1 MHMNKKTIFALLLLI
16 LNISTAF
23 AQFIQEGATLEYKGN
38 QAKVPYTNLVS
49 LDFAGAVNTVNE
61 KGNFSLRFNQLN
73 SGNMVGEFNITI
85 GDKQYVLF
93 NKPIIQR
100 WILTNDAK
108 MEVLLCRKS
117 HIDNLVNTYTK
128 AHVSK
133 LEKQYNEAKEE
144 IEKQISANKRLEQDV
159 HELVRELS
167 ELKNHYEMQIAT
179 IRANAIMF
187 AYVDETK
194 LDSLERVKRNCILHN
209 DIAKAIEIGREIDY
223 SKIANNL
230 INNATL
236 SQTSYRDNIN
246 QLFSVAD
253 YIQQHIDNCF
263 NVNKTWFYGY
273 ILGKNKKDIE
283 LAGYFQVLANIYEY
297 LIEQYTSFI
306 RCDEKFLF
314 NLKQIYGNALFRI
327 AFYSDLSEE
336 KYIDLL
342 KKAADFDSPEA
353 LYKLGT
359 TEKDFY
365 KARFYLKRCIEVVND
380 DLLKDVAKER
390 YESFPDFLY
399 ITKERD
405 SIYCHII
412 SEKERTVSICD
423 YHPYSRSI
431 IIPTIVKD
439 DNGKKYKVEKI
450 GYASMR
456 NVCVNDWINSPFF
469 HSTIKKDKYA
479 EPYIDHAFRKINYV
493 EIPNTVTTIGRDAFI
508 FQRRPEIV
516 FPKSLRIIKGG
527 AFAEC
532 WIDRIIIPEGVET
545 IEEAAFWGN
554 YVPVQDSCILSL
566 PSTLV
571 NLEQSSFQP
580 DRLIKLELSPNNK
593 HFRLINGALYSADS
607 TILYTNLVP
616 INTEI
621 LFIPDNLSV
630 EDVSFYPHDS
640 LKRYKITSNH
650 KYYSEYKDI
659 IYTKDFSSIISI
671 PRDIDW
677 IELHPNLKYESFFLQ
692 KVAEGLSPINTRKV
706 IIGQDLDFNIKYS
719 LYCDYI
725 AQECGHFKENIM
737 KLYDE
742 QHVEYSLKDV
752 IGCASDIIDNNN
764 LDSTL
769 LSRYEYIDYEECHEL
784 YGKQL
789 YKMATTYNMAEHW
802 KKYAEYKAKH
812 GQIQDVIIYYHKA
825 GLNNKEISNR
835 LLNIGNQY
843 YMGDIKECITK
854 DYSIAFNYYKKATKL
869 DSNNMAACNLA
880 MMYQNGL
887 FVSKN
892 IGEAIKWYEQ
902 AICWGANY
910 DRPYLELGNI
920 YYHGLDGIADYIK
933 AFSYFEIAANM
944 GNADALNYLGI
955 IFYNGL
961 SKSKDIKQAIKYYTQ
976 AIEKGDRK
984 YAPSNLGYIFYNEL
998 AYKDDAKA
1006 YSYFKI
1012 AEENGNTNAMN
1023 MIAYTK
1029 ALAQGT
1035 EQNLA
1040 EAIYYINKAITIS
1053 PDNIHYW
1060 DSKGE
1065 ILLMSDRLDDAKLI
1079 LLDMI
1084 EKDSL
1089 GVENLKSESNFLKA
1103 MFYNTK
1109 EEIYL
1114 KLLDLG
1120 DSINSPYI
1128 LGNHYF
1134 QNKELTKAKTYYEIA
1149 SKSGNDNAKVA
1160 LYVVEALIKE
1170 KQDVRRNGLVRM
1182 WQQSPIKTSLPIN
1195 KISYTLDGDRIIGT
1209 SDYMGRN
1216 KACYIWRAN
1225 GEELIYNRKF
1235 GGKYTGKA
1243 IFDPTG
1249 KYLIIENLGYH
1260 GTTAQIWNVS
1270 KDSLQ
1275 YSITHYDGLF
1285 RRACFNNNGKLYLS
1299 YDKDGLD
1306 FYDKCALR
1314 LRETE
1319 SGRIVFSKNLMQFVD
1334 FAGFSPDGNYIIA
1347 VAGPLIYIWD
1357 SKTGNDVQTY
1367 SRRAEMEKAMISP
1380 DNSKMICYK
1389 CKYDYVDIYH
1399 YVEIWSIKTGEL
1411 INTIWHNGRINDA
1424 CIDSTS
1430 RYLATAST
1438 DSTAAI
1444 WNLHTGQN
1452 LKTFNH
1458 NGSVRKLR
1466 FSPDGKILAT
1476 LCSGIIQLWDLE
1488 KGTPLNVPMKH
1499 ESTVLDFNF
1508 SPNGQTIITSTENN
1522 VCRLWDVKTGKGITS
1537 PYIPAN
1543 WIDTIISN

>member
-38 QAKVPYTNLVS
+38 KAKVPYTNLVS

-61 KGNFSLRFNQLN
+61 KGNFSLRFNQLS
-73 SGNMVGEFNITI
+73 SGNMVGEFKITI

-167 ELKNHYEMQIAT
+167 ELKNHYEIQIAT

-209 DIAKAIEIGREIDY
+209 DIEKAIEIGREIDY

-236 SQTSYRDNIN
+236 SQASYRDNIN

-273 ILGKNKKDIE
+273 IWGEDKKDIE
-283 LAGYFQVLANIYEY
+283 LAGYFQILANIYEY
-297 LIEQYTSFI
+297 LIEQYTTFI
-306 RCDEKFLF
+306 RCDEKFLY
-314 NLKQIYGNALFRI
+314 NLKQNYGDILFRI
-327 AFYSDLSEE
+327 AFYSDLSKE
-336 KYIDLL
+336 KYIELL
-342 KKAADFDSPEA
+342 EKAADFDSPEA

-365 KARFYLKRCIEVVND
+365 KARSYLKRCIEAVND

-412 SEKERTVSICD
+412 SDSEKKVNICD
-423 YHPYSRSI
+423 FHLGEKRDI
-431 IIPTIVKD
+431 IKIPSKV
-439 DNGKKYKVEKI
+439 KYKGKTYTITKV
-450 GYASMR
+450 GFCSFR
-456 NVCVNDWINSPFF
+456 NICCNDWDNSPFQ
-469 HSTIKKDKYA
+469 HKTSD
-479 EPYIDHAFRKINYV
+479 EFRKISGK
-493 EIPNTVTTIGRDAFI
+493 IILPNTITEIGREAFHLQTSLSAI
-508 FQRRPEIV
+508 E
-516 FPKSLRIIKGG
+516 FPQTLKIIKDY
-527 AFAEC
+527 AFNDC
-532 WIDRIIIPEGVET
+532 WDLKSIFIPEGVEE
-545 IEEAAFWGN
+545 IGQSAFNNYGWAEAMWSKEEAT
-554 YVPVQDSCILSL
+554 SISL
-566 PSTLV
+566 PSTLRTLHQNSFSTPYLSDLKLSKN
-571 NLEQSSFQP
+571 NLHFQ
-580 DRLIKLELSPNNK
+580 
-593 HFRLINGALYSADS
+593 LINGVLYSADS
-607 TILYTNLVP
+607 TILYRNLIP
-616 INTEI
+616 INTEV
-621 LFIPDNLSV
+621 LFVPDNISV
-630 EDVSFYPHDS
+630 NEIDLYPSDS
-640 LKRYKITSNH
+640 LKRFKITPTH
-650 KYYSEYKDI
+650 KFYSEYKDI
-659 IYTKDFSSIISI
+659 IYSKDFSSIISI

-677 IELHPNLKYESFFLQ
+677 IELHPNLKYEPNFLHRT
-692 KVAEGLSPINTRKV
+692 VDGLSTINTRKV
-706 IIGQDLDFNIKYS
+706 IISQDLNPNIKYS
-719 LYCDYI
+719 LYCNYI
-725 AQECGHFKENIM
+725 AQECSHSTEKTI

-752 IGCASDIIDNNN
+752 INKASDCLDNNK
-764 LDSTL
+764 LDSLL
-769 LSRYEYIDYEECHEL
+769 LSEYSHIDYEECHEL

-789 YKMATTYNMAEHW
+789 YKIATTYNNAEHW
-802 KKYAEYKAKH
+802 IKFSEYKAKY
-812 GQIQDVIIYYHKA
+812 GQIQDVIIDYQKA

-835 LLNIGNQY
+835 LVDIGNQY
-843 YMGDIKECITK
+843 YRGDIEKCISQN
-854 DYSIAFNYYKKATKL
+854 YSIAFNYFKKATEL
-869 DSNNMAACNLA
+869 DSNNIAACNIA
-880 MMYQNGL
+880 IMYHNGL
-887 FVSKN
+887 FVNKN
-892 IGEAIKWYEQ
+892 IIEAIKWYEQ

-910 DRPYLELGNI
+910 DRPYMELGNI
-920 YYHGLDGIADYIK
+920 YYHGLDRVADYIK

-955 IFYNGL
+955 ISNNGL
-961 SKSKDIKQAIKYYTQ
+961 SKSKDIEQAIKYYTQ
-976 AIEKGDRK
+976 AIEKGDKR
-984 YAPSNLGYIFYNEL
+984 YAPGNLGAIYYNEL
-998 AYKDDAKA
+998 AYKDYEKA

-1012 AEENGNTNAMN
+1012 AEENKNTAAMN
-1023 MIAYTK
+1023 MIAYMK

-1035 EQNLA
+1035 EHNLV
-1040 EAIYYINKAITIS
+1040 EALYHINKAITIS
-1053 PDNIHYW
+1053 PDNISYW

-1065 ILLMSDRLDDAKLI
+1065 ILLMSDRLGDARLI
-1079 LLDMI
+1079 MHDMM
-1084 EKDSL
+1084 EKDSS
-1089 GVENLKSESNFLKA
+1089 GVENLRPQSNFLKA
-1103 MFYNTK
+1103 MQYNTK

-1114 KLLDLG
+1114 KMLELG

-1128 LGNHYF
+1128 LGNLFF

-1149 SKSGNDNAKVA
+1149 SKNGNDNAKVA
-1160 LYVVEALIKE
+1160 LYIVKNLIQE
-1170 KQDVRRNGLVRM
+1170 EQDIWISSLIRI
-1182 WQQSPIKTSLPIN
+1182 WQHTPIKTSSPIN
-1195 KISYTLDGDRIIGT
+1195 EISFTLDGNKIVGN
-1209 SDYMGRN
+1209 SRN
-1216 KACYIWRAN
+1216 NTCYIWNSN
-1225 GEELIYNRKF
+1225 GEALLYVHKYGTQKYARYN
-1235 GGKYTGKA
+1235 KA

-1249 KYLIIENLGYH
+1249 KYLIIENDENR
-1260 GTTAQIWNVS
+1260 TAQVWDVENNT
-1270 KDSLQ
+1270 LL
-1275 YSITHYDGLF
+1275 YSITHYDGLY
-1285 RRACFNNNGKLYLS
+1285 RRACFNNNGTFYFS
-1299 YDKDGLD
+1299 CNRYGLD
-1306 FYDKCALR
+1306 IYDKCVLR

-1319 SGRIVFSKNLMQFVD
+1319 SGRIVFSKNLQQSLN

-1347 VAGPLIYIWD
+1347 IARTLIYIWD

-1367 SRRAEMEKAMISP
+1367 DFKHSYREMEKAMISP
-1380 DNSKMICYK
+1380 DNSKMICYNHK
-1389 CKYDYVDIYH
+1389 YH
-1399 YVEIWSIKTGEL
+1399 YVDIWSIKTGEL
-1411 INTIWHNGRINDA
+1411 INTIRHNGRINDA

-1430 RYLATAST
+1430 RYLATASA

-1452 LKTFNH
+1452 LKTFKHDGNV
-1458 NGSVRKLR
+1458 SKLR
-1466 FSPDGKILAT
+1466 FSPNGKILAT
-1476 LCSGIIQLWDLE
+1476 SCSGIIQLWDTAN
-1488 KGTPLNVPMKH
+1488 GTQLRVPMKH
-1499 ESTVLDFNF
+1499 DSKILDFNF
-1508 SPNGQTIITSTENN
+1508 SPDGKTIISSTENN
-1522 VCRLWDVKTGKGITS
+1522 ICRLWDVNTGEEITS

-1543 WIDTIISN
+1543 WIDTIINN

>member
-23 AQFIQEGATLEYKGN
+23 AQFIQEGSTLEYKGN

-209 DIAKAIEIGREIDY
+209 DIEKAIEIGREIDY

-236 SQTSYRDNIN
+236 SQASYRDNIN

-263 NVNKTWFYGY
+263 NVNKTWFDGY
-273 ILGKNKKDIE
+273 IWGKDKKDIE
-283 LAGYFQVLANIYEY
+283 LAGYFQILANIYEY
-297 LIEQYTSFI
+297 LIEQYTTFI
-306 RCDEKFLF
+306 RCDEKFLY
-314 NLKQIYGNALFRI
+314 NLKQNYGDVLFRI
-327 AFYSDLSEE
+327 AFYSDLSGE
-336 KYIDLL
+336 KYLDLL
-342 KKAADFDSPEA
+342 KKAAELNSPEA

-359 TEKDFY
+359 TENDFY
-365 KARFYLKRCIEVVND
+365 KARSYLKRCIEVVND
-380 DLLKDVAKER
+380 DLLKDVAEER

-412 SEKERTVSICD
+412 SDSEKEVNICD
-423 YHPYSRSI
+423 FHLGEKRDI
-431 IIPTIVKD
+431 IKIPSKV
-439 DNGKKYKVEKI
+439 KYKGKTYTITKV
-450 GYASMR
+450 GFCSFR
-456 NVCVNDWINSPFF
+456 NICCNDWGNSPFQ
-469 HSTIKKDKYA
+469 HKTSD
-479 EPYIDHAFRKINYV
+479 ELRKISGK
-493 EIPNTVTTIGRDAFI
+493 IILPNTITEIGREAFHLQTSLSAI
-508 FQRRPEIV
+508 E
-516 FPKSLRIIKGG
+516 FPQTLKIIKDY
-527 AFAEC
+527 AFNDC
-532 WIDRIIIPEGVET
+532 WDLKSIFIPEGVEE
-545 IEEAAFWGN
+545 IGQSAFNNYGWGEARWSKEEAT
-554 YVPVQDSCILSL
+554 SISL
-566 PSTLV
+566 PSTLKTLHQNSFSTRYLSDLKLSSN
-571 NLEQSSFQP
+571 NLHFQ
-580 DRLIKLELSPNNK
+580 
-593 HFRLINGALYSADS
+593 LINGVLYSADS
-607 TILYTNLVP
+607 IILYRNLIP
-616 INTEI
+616 INTEV
-621 LFIPDNLSV
+621 LFVPDNISV
-630 EDVSFYPHDS
+630 NEIGLYHSDS
-640 LKRYKITSNH
+640 LKRFKINPTH
-650 KYYSEYKDI
+650 KLYSEYKDI
-659 IYTKDFSSIISI
+659 IYSKDFSSIISI

-677 IELHPNLKYESFFLQ
+677 IELHPNLKSEPNFLYRT
-692 KVAEGLSPINTRKV
+692 VDGLRTINTRKV
-706 IIGQDLDFNIKYS
+706 IISQNLNPNIKYS
-719 LYCDYI
+719 LYCNYI
-725 AQECGHFKENIM
+725 AQECRHSTEITI

-752 IGCASDIIDNNN
+752 INKASDCLDNNK
-764 LDSTL
+764 LDSLL
-769 LSRYEYIDYEECHEL
+769 LSEYSHIDYEECHEL

-789 YKMATTYNMAEHW
+789 YKIATTYNIAEHW
-802 KKYAEYKAKH
+802 IKFSEYKAKY
-812 GQIQDVIIYYHKA
+812 GQIQDVIIDYQKA

-835 LLNIGNQY
+835 LVDIGNQY
-843 YMGDIKECITK
+843 YRGDIEKCIAQN
-854 DYSIAFNYYKKATKL
+854 YSIAFNYFKKATEL
-869 DSNNMAACNLA
+869 DSNNIAACNLA
-880 MMYQNGL
+880 IMYHNGL
-887 FVSKN
+887 FVAKN
-892 IGEAIKWYEQ
+892 IIEAIKWYEQ
-902 AICWGANY
+902 SICWGANY

-920 YYHGLDGIADYIK
+920 YYHGLDGVADYIK

-944 GNADALNYLGI
+944 GNADALNYLGV
-955 IFYNGL
+955 IFNNGL
-961 SKSKDIKQAIKYYTQ
+961 SESKDIEQAIKYYTQ

-1023 MIAYTK
+1023 MIAYMK

-1089 GVENLKSESNFLKA
+1089 GVEDLKSESNFLKA

-1160 LYVVEALIKE
+1160 LYVVETLIKE
-1170 KQDVRRNGLVRM
+1170 KQDVWRNGLVRI
-1182 WQQSPIKTSLPIN
+1182 WQQPPIKTSLPIN
-1195 KISYTLDGDRIIGT
+1195 KISYTSDGNRIIGS
-1209 SDYMGRN
+1209 SDNMGGN

-1235 GGKYTGKA
+1235 GGKYTGQA
-1243 IFDPTG
+1243 IFDPIG
-1249 KYLIIENLGYH
+1249 KYLIIEDIGYH

-1270 KDSLQ
+1270 KDSLL
-1275 YSITHYDGLF
+1275 YSITHYDG
-1285 RRACFNNNGKLYLS
+1285 ACFNDNGKLYLS

-1306 FYDKCALR
+1306 FYNKCALR

-1522 VCRLWDVKTGKGITS
+1522 VCRLWDVKTGKEITS

>member
-1 MHMNKKTIFALLLLI
+1 MHMNKKTIFVVLLLI

-23 AQFIQEGATLEYKGN
+23 AQFIQEGATLEYKGD

-61 KGNFSLRFNQLN
+61 KGSFSLRFNQLS
-73 SGNMVGEFNITI
+73 SGNMVGEFKITI

-144 IEKQISANKRLEQDV
+144 IEKQIRENKRLKQDIDN
-159 HELVRELS
+159 LVQQLS
-167 ELKNHYEMQIAT
+167 ELKNHYERQIAT
-179 IRANAIMF
+179 IKTNAIMF

-209 DIAKAIEIGREIDY
+209 DIEKAIEIGREIDY
-223 SKIANNL
+223 SKIANNI
-230 INNATL
+230 INNAML
-236 SQTSYRDNIN
+236 SQASYKDNIDK
-246 QLFSVAD
+246 LFSVAELV
-253 YIQQHIDNCF
+253 QQHIDNCF
-263 NVNKTWFYGY
+263 DIDKTRFIWDKKNVKYS
-273 ILGKNKKDIE
+273 E
-283 LAGYFQVLANIYEY
+283 LAEYFQILANIYEY

-336 KYIDLL
+336 KYIELL

-359 TEKDFY
+359 IENDFY
-365 KARFYLKRCIEVVND
+365 KARSYLKRCIEVVND

-469 HSTIKKDKYA
+469 HSTIEKDKYG

-508 FQRRPEIV
+508 FQMRLQEIV

-812 GQIQDVIIYYHKA
+812 GQIQNAIIYYHKA

-869 DSNNMAACNLA
+869 DGNNMAACNLA

-920 YYHGLDGIADYIK
+920 YYHGLDGVADYIK

-976 AIEKGDRK
+976 AIEKGDKR
-984 YAPSNLGYIFYNEL
+984 YASVNLGSIYYNEL
-998 AYKDDAKA
+998 AYKDYDKA
-1006 YSYFKI
+1006 YSYFKM
-1012 AEENGNTNAMN
+1012 AEENKNTSAMN
-1023 MIAYTK
+1023 MIAYMK

-1035 EQNLA
+1035 EHNLV
-1040 EAIYYINKAITIS
+1040 EALYHINKAITIS
-1053 PDNIHYW
+1053 PDNISYW

-1079 LLDMI
+1079 LFDMI

-1089 GVENLKSESNFLKA
+1089 GVENLKSESNFLVA
-1103 MFYNTK
+1103 MQYNTK

-1114 KLLDLG
+1114 KLLELG

-1160 LYVVEALIKE
+1160 LYVIENLIKE
-1170 KQDVRRNGLVRM
+1170 EQDIWRSSLIRI
-1182 WQQSPIKTSLPIN
+1182 WQQTPIKTSLPIN
-1195 KISYTLDGDRIIGT
+1195 EISFTLDGNKIVGN
-1209 SDYMGRN
+1209 SRN
-1216 KACYIWRAN
+1216 NTCYIWNSN
-1225 GEELIYNRKF
+1225 GEILLYVHKYGTQKYACYN
-1235 GGKYTGKA
+1235 KA
-1243 IFDPTG
+1243 NFDPTG
-1249 KYLIIENLGYH
+1249 KYLIIENDEKR
-1260 GTTAQIWNVS
+1260 TAQVWDVENNT
-1270 KDSLQ
+1270 LL
-1275 YSITHYDGLF
+1275 YSITHYDGLY
-1285 RRACFNNNGKLYLS
+1285 RRACFNNNGTFYYS
-1299 YDKDGLD
+1299 CDRDGLG
-1306 FYDKCALR
+1306 FYDEFVLR

-1319 SGRIVFSKNLMQFVD
+1319 SGRIVFSKNLQQSLN
-1334 FAGFSPDGNYIIA
+1334 FAGFSTDGNYIFA
-1347 VAGPLIYIWD
+1347 DTDTHIYIWD
-1357 SKTGNDVQTY
+1357 SKTGNDIQSYDFVF
-1367 SRRAEMEKAMISP
+1367 SDDRKVMISP
-1380 DNSKMICYK
+1380 DNSKMTY
-1389 CKYDYVDIYH
+1389 YTDDGSYVAIM
-1399 YVEIWSIKTGEL
+1399 SIKTGKY
-1411 INTIWHNGRINDA
+1411 INTIRHKARINDA

-1430 RYLATAST
+1430 RYLATASA

-1444 WNLHTGQN
+1444 WNLSTGQN
-1452 LKTFNH
+1452 LKTFKHDGNV
-1458 NGSVRKLR
+1458 SKLR
-1466 FSPDGKILAT
+1466 FSPNGKILAT
-1476 LCSGIIQLWDLE
+1476 SCSGIIQLWDTAN
-1488 KGTPLNVPMKH
+1488 GTQLRAPMKH
-1499 ESTVLDFNF
+1499 DSKILDFNF
-1508 SPNGQTIITSTENN
+1508 SPDGQTIISSTENN
-1522 VCRLWDVKTGKGITS
+1522 ICRLWDVNTGEEITS

-1543 WIDTIISN
+1543 WIDTIINN

>member
-1 MHMNKKTIFALLLLI
+1 MNKKTLFVVLLLI
-16 LNISTAF
+16 LNISTTF
-23 AQFIQEGATLEYKGN
+23 AQFIQEGYTLEYKGN

-61 KGNFSLRFNQLN
+61 KGNFSLRFNQL
-73 SGNMVGEFNITI
+73 SPGNMVGEFNITI

-117 HIDNLVNTYTK
+117 HIDNLVNSYTK

-133 LEKQYNEAKEE
+133 LEKQYNEAKEG
-144 IEKQISANKRLEQDV
+144 IEKQISENERLENDING
-159 HELVRELS
+159 LVQQLS
-167 ELKNHYEMQIAT
+167 ELKNHYEMQITT
-179 IRANAIMF
+179 IRANAVMF

-194 LDSLERVKRNCILHN
+194 LDSLERVKRNYILHN
-209 DIAKAIEIGREIDY
+209 DIEKAIEIGREIDY
-223 SKIANNL
+223 SKITKDL

-236 SQTSYRDNIN
+236 SQASYRDNIN
-246 QLFSVAD
+246 KLFNVAD
-253 YIQQHIDNCF
+253 YVKQHIDNCF
-263 NVNKTWFYGY
+263 NVNKTWFSGY
-273 ILGKNKKDIE
+273 IWGEDKKDPE
-283 LAGYFQVLANIYEY
+283 LAGYFQILANIYEY
-297 LIEQYTSFI
+297 LIEQYTTFI
-306 RCDEKFLF
+306 RCDDKFLS
-314 NLKQIYGNALFRI
+314 NLKQIYGDVLFRI
-327 AFYSDLSEE
+327 AYYSEISKE
-336 KYIDLL
+336 KSLELL
-342 KKAADFDSPEA
+342 KKAASLNSPEA

-359 TEKDFY
+359 TEEDFH
-365 KARFYLKRCIEVVND
+365 KAKSYLKKCLEVVND
-380 DLLKDVAKER
+380 DLLKDIAQER

-399 ITKERD
+399 ITEEKD

-412 SEKERTVSICD
+412 SDFENKVNICD
-423 YHPYSRSI
+423 FHVGNDRDI
-431 IIPTIVKD
+431 IKIPSKVKYNGETYTIT
-439 DNGKKYKVEKI
+439 KI
-450 GYASMR
+450 GYCSFR
-456 NVCVNDWINSPFF
+456 NVCRNDWENSPFQHKTGDRF
-469 HSTIKKDKYA
+469 GLRRIGEKV
-479 EPYIDHAFRKINYV
+479 IL
-493 EIPNTVTTIGRDAFI
+493 PNTVTEIGREAFHYQTSLCSI
-508 FQRRPEIV
+508 E
-516 FPKSLRIIKGG
+516 FPQTLKVIKDY
-527 AFAEC
+527 AFADC
-532 WIDRIIIPEGVET
+532 WKLNSIHIPEGVEEIGESAFT
-545 IEEAAFWGN
+545 HDYVWEEG
-554 YVPVQDSCILSL
+554 VSISL
-566 PSTLV
+566 PSTLKTLHQCSFEV
-571 NLEQSSFQP
+571 YGLSDLKLSKDNLHFQ
-580 DRLIKLELSPNNK
+580 
-593 HFRLINGALYSADS
+593 LINGVLYSADS

-621 LFIPDNLSV
+621 LFIPDKLSFK
-630 EDVSFYPHDS
+630 DVDFYPHDS
-640 LKRYKITSNH
+640 LKRYEITSTHN
-650 KYYSEYKDI
+650 YYSKYKDI
-659 IYTKDFSSIISI
+659 IYSKDFSSIISI

-677 IELHPNLKYESFFLQ
+677 IELHPNLKYEPNFLY
-692 KVAEGLSPINTRKV
+692 KTFDGLSAINMRNV
-706 IIGQDLDFNIKYS
+706 IITQDLNPNIEYS
-719 LYCDYI
+719 LYCNYI
-725 AQECGHFKENIM
+725 AQECSHSTEKTI

-742 QHVEYSLKDV
+742 QHVEYSLKAV
-752 IGCASDIIDNNN
+752 INKASDCLDNNK
-764 LDSTL
+764 LDSLL
-769 LSRYEYIDYEECHEL
+769 LSEYSNIDYKECHEL

-789 YKMATTYNMAEHW
+789 YKIATTYNVAEHW
-802 KKYAEYKAKH
+802 IKYSEYKAKY
-812 GQIQDVIIYYHKA
+812 GQIDDVIANYQKA

-835 LLNIGNQY
+835 LVDIGNQY
-843 YMGDIKECITK
+843 YRGDIEKCIAQN
-854 DYSIAFNYYKKATKL
+854 DSIAFNDFKKATEL
-869 DSNNMAACNLA
+869 DSNNIAACNLA
-880 MMYQNGL
+880 IMYHNGL
-887 FVSKN
+887 FVGKN
-892 IGEAIKWYEQ
+892 IIEAIKWYEQ

-910 DRPYLELGNI
+910 DRPYLELGRI
-920 YYHGLDGIADYIK
+920 YYHGLDGVADYIK

-955 IFYNGL
+955 IFNNGL
-961 SKSKDIKQAIKYYTQ
+961 SKSKDIEQAIKYYKQ
-976 AIEKGDRK
+976 AIEKGDRR
-984 YAPSNLGYIFYNEL
+984 YAPVNLGYIYYNEL

-1023 MIAYTK
+1023 MIAYMK

-1053 PDNIHYW
+1053 PNNIRYW

-1065 ILLMSDRLDDAKLI
+1065 ILLMSDRLEDAKLI

-1103 MFYNTK
+1103 MLYNTK

-1114 KLLDLG
+1114 KLLELG
-1120 DSINSPYI
+1120 DSMNSPYI

-1134 QNKELTKAKTYYEIA
+1134 QNKELTTAKTYYEIA

-1182 WQQSPIKTSLPIN
+1182 WERTPIKTSLPIN
-1195 KISYTLDGDRIIGT
+1195 KISYTLDGNRIIGT

-1235 GGKYTGKA
+1235 GGKYTGQA

-1319 SGRIVFSKNLMQFVD
+1319 SGRILFSKNLSRFIN

-1367 SRRAEMEKAMISP
+1367 DFEHSYREMEKAMISP

-1389 CKYDYVDIYH
+1389 REYH
-1399 YVEIWSIKTGEL
+1399 YVDIWSIKTGKL
-1411 INTIWHNGRINDA
+1411 INTIRHKDRINDA

-1430 RYLATAST
+1430 RYLATASA
-1438 DSTAAI
+1438 DSTATI
-1444 WNLHTGQN
+1444 WDLRTGRN

-1466 FSPDGKILAT
+1466 FSPNGKILAS

-1488 KGTPLNVPMKH
+1488 KGTLLNVPMKH

-1508 SPNGQTIITSTENN
+1508 SPDGQTIISSTENN
-1522 VCRLWDVKTGKGITS
+1522 VCRLWDVNTGE
-1537 PYIPAN
+1537 N
-1543 WIDTIISN
+1543 IISN

>member
-1 MHMNKKTIFALLLLI
+1 MNKKTILVVLLLVS
-16 LNISTAF
+16 NISMIF
-23 AQFIQEGATLEYKGN
+23 AQFVQEGFTLEYKGN
-38 QAKVPYTNLVS
+38 QAKVPYTYLVS
-49 LDFAGAVNTVNE
+49 LNFAGAVNTVNE
-61 KGNFSLRFNQLN
+61 NGMFTLRFNQLS
-73 SGNMVGEFNITI
+73 SGNMVGEFDITI

-144 IEKQISANKRLEQDV
+144 IEKQIRENKRLKQDIDD
-159 HELVRELS
+159 LVQQLS
-167 ELKNHYEMQIAT
+167 ELKNHYERQIAT
-179 IRANAIMF
+179 IKTNAIMF

-209 DIAKAIEIGREIDY
+209 DIEKAIEIGREIDY
-223 SKIANNL
+223 SKIANNI
-230 INNATL
+230 INNAML
-236 SQTSYRDNIN
+236 SQASYKDNIDK
-246 QLFSVAD
+246 LFSIAELV
-253 YIQQHIDNCF
+253 QQHIDNCF
-263 NVNKTWFYGY
+263 DIDKTRFIWVKKNVKYS
-273 ILGKNKKDIE
+273 E
-283 LAGYFQVLANIYEY
+283 LAEYFQILANIYEY

-336 KYIDLL
+336 KYIELL

-365 KARFYLKRCIEVVND
+365 KARSYLKRCIEVVND

-469 HSTIKKDKYA
+469 HSTIKKDKYG

-493 EIPNTVTTIGRDAFI
+493 EIPNTVTTIGRDAFV
-508 FQRRPEIV
+508 FQGLQEIV

-789 YKMATTYNMAEHW
+789 YKMATTYNIAEHW
-802 KKYAEYKAKH
+802 IKFSEYKAKY
-812 GQIQDVIIYYHKA
+812 GQIQDVIIYCQKA
-825 GLNNKEISNR
+825 GLNNKEISNK
-835 LLNIGNQY
+835 LVGIGNQY
-843 YMGDIKECITK
+843 FRGDIEKCITQ
-854 DYSIAFNYYKKATKL
+854 DYSIAFNYFKKAAEL
-869 DSNNMAACNLA
+869 DSNNIAACNLA
-880 MMYQNGL
+880 IMYHNGL
-887 FVSKN
+887 SVHKN
-892 IGEAIKWYEQ
+892 IIEAIKWYEQ

-910 DRPYLELGNI
+910 DRPYFELGNI
-920 YYHGLDGIADYIK
+920 YYQGLDGLSDYIK
-933 AFSYFEIAANM
+933 ALCYFEKAANM
-944 GNADALNYLGI
+944 GNAYALYYLGI
-955 IFYNGL
+955 ICNNGL
-961 SKSKDIKQAIKYYTQ
+961 SVPKDIEQAIRYYNK
-976 AIEKGDRK
+976 AIEKGDKK
-984 YAPSNLGYIFYNEL
+984 YAPVNLGFIYYFES
-998 AYKDDAKA
+998 AYKDYAKA

-1012 AEENGNTNAMN
+1012 AEENKNTAAMN
-1023 MIAYTK
+1023 MIAYMK

-1035 EQNLA
+1035 EHNLV
-1040 EAIYYINKAITIS
+1040 EALYQINKAITIS
-1053 PDNIHYW
+1053 PDNISYL

-1079 LLDMI
+1079 LLSMI

-1103 MFYNTK
+1103 MLYNTK

-1114 KLLDLG
+1114 KLLELG
-1120 DSINSPYI
+1120 DCLNSPYI

-1160 LYVVEALIKE
+1160 LFTVENLIKE
-1170 KQDVRRNGLVRM
+1170 ENKDKWRSSLIRI
-1182 WQQSPIKTSLPIN
+1182 WQHTPIKTSSPIN
-1195 KISYTLDGDRIIGT
+1195 EISFTLDGNKI
-1209 SDYMGRN
+1209 MGNSRSN
-1216 KACYIWRAN
+1216 TCYIWNSNGDALLYVHKYGTRKYAWYDNNKAN
-1225 GEELIYNRKF
+1225 
-1235 GGKYTGKA
+1235 
-1243 IFDPTG
+1243 FDPTG
-1249 KYLIIENLGYH
+1249 KYVIIEDCDKR
-1260 GTTAQIWNVS
+1260 TAQVWKVENNT
-1270 KDSLQ
+1270 LL
-1275 YSITHYDGLF
+1275 YSITHYLH
-1285 RRACFNNNGKLYLS
+1285 RSCFNNNGKFYLS
-1299 YDKDGLD
+1299 YDKNELD
-1306 FYDKCALR
+1306 LYYACVLR
-1314 LRETE
+1314 VRETE
-1319 SGRIVFSKNLMQFVD
+1319 SGRIVFSKNLRSGINY
-1334 FAGFSPDGNYIIA
+1334 AGFSPDGDYVVA
-1347 VAGPLIYIWD
+1347 VTGRRYIYIWD
-1357 SKTGNDVQTY
+1357 SKTGNDVQDY
-1367 SRRAEMEKAMISP
+1367 EYFIQNVEKAMISP
-1380 DNSKMICYK
+1380 DNSKLIICPKHPYSRLGSNTA
-1389 CKYDYVDIYH
+1389 D
-1399 YVEIWSIKTGEL
+1399 IWSIKTGEL
-1411 INTIWHNGRINDA
+1411 INSIKHNANINDA
-1424 CIDSTS
+1424 CIDSSS
-1430 RYLATAST
+1430 RYLATASA

-1444 WNLHTGQN
+1444 WNLSTGQN
-1452 LKTFNH
+1452 LETFIH
-1458 NGSVRKLR
+1458 NGVVEKLL
-1466 FSPDGKILAT
+1466 FSPDGKKLAT
-1476 LCSGIIQLWDLE
+1476 LCSDIIQLWDIE
-1488 KGTPLNVPMKH
+1488 TGTQLNITMKH
-1499 ESTVLDFNF
+1499 NSTVLDFNF
-1508 SPNGQTIITSTENN
+1508 SPDGQTVISSTKNN
-1522 VCRLWDVKTGKGITS
+1522 VCRLWDVNTGWEITS
-1537 PYIPAN
+1537 PFIPAN
-1543 WIDTIISN
+1543 WIDTIINN